1 MKFCTKCGAQNTDEA
16 QACVQCQSAFSNF
29 NDLYN
34 RKSQVSHKVI
44 INVLGVLNGLASI
57 ILGIITFTQ
66 SSLPKDILYILE
78 KEASEEVSVS
88 FDVLILP
95 AKVMSF
101 GTGSLLVVFGVALT
115 LCFLNKMISKKQGT
129 NH

>member
-16 QACVQCQSAFSNF
+16 QVCVQCQSAFSTF
-29 NDLYN
+29 NNPYN

-78 KEASEEVSVS
+78 KEANEEVSVVL
-88 FDVLILP
+88 DVLILP
-95 AKVMSF
+95 AKASSF
-101 GTGSLLVVFGVALT
+101 GMGSFLMILGVLLVLYFV
-115 LCFLNKMISKKQGT
+115 NKLVPKKSKA
-129 NH
+129 